1 MRVTVCE
8 LRDDPATL
16 EEDWRQLVAHV
27 AAERSDLVILPEM
40 PFAPWFATG
49 PAFEAATWEAAV
61 AAHESWITRI
71 AELAP
76 ARVIASRPVGRS
88 DGRRNEGFVAAH
100 DTGYS
105 PVRDKY
111 YLPDEEGFWEARWYE
126 RGDGAFPRTQAGPA
140 TVGLLICTE
149 LWFLERAR
157 AYGRAGAHLIAVPRA
172 TGKPT
177 LEKWLIGGRAAA
189 VVSGAYV
196 GSSNKRSD
204 DPAVDLGGQGWL
216 VGPDGEV
223 LALTS
228 PASPAVTV
236 SLDLAHAEAAKSTYP
251 RYVRE

>member
-1 MRVTVCE
+1 M
-8 LRDDPATL
+8 
-16 EEDWRQLVAHV
+16 
-27 AAERSDLVILPEM
+27 
-40 PFAPWFATG
+40 
-49 PAFEAATWEAAV
+49 
-61 AAHESWITRI
+61 
-71 AELAP
+71 
-76 ARVIASRPVGRS
+76 VIASRPVGRS
-88 DGRRNEGFVAAH
+88 NDRRNEGFVASP

-105 PVRDKY
+105 PVRHKY

-126 RGDGAFPRTQAGPA
+126 RGEGTFPLTQAGPA

-157 AYGRAGAHLIAVPRA
+157 VYGRAGAHLLAKLARSAIAVPRA

-177 LEKWLIGGRAAA
+177 LAKWLIGGRAAA

-204 DPAVDLGGQGWL
+204 DPAVDLGGEGWL

-236 SLDLAHAEAAKSTYP
+236 SIDLAHAEAAKRTYP